1 MEKERLS
8 SSAPSELARASGAVP
23 LHRSA
28 GVLLHVTS
36 LPGRYGIGDLGPSAR
51 AWVDVLARARQSW
64 WQLLPLTPPGAGHS
78 PYKSFSAFAGNP
90 DLISPD
96 DLYESG
102 LIDRTDLQ
110 ASTLP
115 AGRVDYA
122 KVGRVKARLFS
133 RAWTRFKS
141 STARSVVDCFESFR
155 HQHRGWLD
163 DFALFTAIRHQQ
175 RERPMRAWPRELAA
189 RRREA
194 LRAFAR
200 EHGDRISQIAFA
212 QFCFWRQLEA
222 LRTYAAARHVRLI
235 GDLPIFVAPESADV
249 WANPRLFRLDAQF
262 QPTVVAGVPPD
273 YFSRTGQRWGN
284 PMYRW
289 QAMRRDGFGWWVARI
304 GAALRQADLVRIDH
318 FRGFAASWEIP
329 AHYRT
334 AERGRWV
341 KSPGRELFAAA
352 RATLGVLPFIAE
364 DLGVITPDVLALR
377 NDLGLPGMRVLQFA
391 FGDRGADNPFLPHNY
406 DCNTVAYTGTH
417 DNDTT
422 VGWFGGLGKSERA
435 AVERYVPGAAKQPAD
450 ALIRLAWS
458 SIADLAIAPAQDV
471 LSLGS
476 AARMNTPGRPVG
488 NWRWRL
494 TTQSGA
500 AFERAFDRLGALTEM
515 YRRSRVTH

>member
-1 MEKERLS
+1 M
-8 SSAPSELARASGAVP
+8 LARAK
-23 LHRSA
+23 
-28 GVLLHVTS
+28 
-36 LPGRYGIGDLGPSAR
+36 
-51 AWVDVLARARQSW
+51 QNW
-64 WQLLPLTPPGAGHS
+64 WQLLPLTPPGEGHS

-110 ASTLP
+110 ASALP

-122 KVGRVKARLFS
+122 KVGRVKARLFR
-133 RAWTRFKS
+133 RAWDRFRS
-141 STARSVVDCFESFR
+141 GAARSVLDCFESFR

-163 DFALFTAIRHQQ
+163 DFALFTAIRRQQ

-189 RRREA
+189 RRTGA

-200 EHGDRISQIAFA
+200 EHADRIGEIAFA
-212 QFCFWRQLEA
+212 QFCFWRQLEG

-249 WANPRLFRLDAQF
+249 WANPRLFRLDARF

-289 QAMRRDGFGWWVARI
+289 PAMRRDNFSWWIARL

-318 FRGFAASWEIP
+318 FRGFAASWEI
-329 AHYRT
+329 AASRRT
-334 AERGRWV
+334 AQFGRWV

-352 RATLGVLPFIAE
+352 RAALGGLSFIAE
-364 DLGVITPDVLALR
+364 DLGLITPDVHALR
-377 NDLGLPGMRVLQFA
+377 DELGMPGMRVLQFA
-391 FGDRGADNPFLPHNY
+391 FDERTANDSFLPHNY
-406 DCNTVAYTGTH
+406 DRNTVVYTGTH

-422 VGWFGGLGKSERA
+422 AGWFKQLPGSVRA
-435 AVERYVPGAAKQPAD
+435 GVERYAPGAAENPAA
-450 ALIRLAWS
+450 ALVRLAWS
-458 SIADLAIAPAQDV
+458 SVADLAIAPAQDV
-471 LSLGS
+471 LGLNS
-476 AARMNTPGRPVG
+476 AARMNVPGQPIG
-488 NWRWRL
+488 SWRWRL
-494 TTQSGA
+494 TTLRGA
-500 AFERAFDRLGALTEM
+500 TVERAFDCLGALTET
-515 YRRSRVTH
+515 YGRANAAH